1 MRGSDA
7 DGIVRQNFFW
17 TAFVQCESTFR
28 GEAKI
33 PNWQYATENYVR
45 LAPERVPDAA
55 GKFWLGEEAIR
66 FHKLPGRLEAERL
79 NSAGL
84 KYDD

>member
-1 MRGSDA
+1 M
-7 DGIVRQNFFW
+7 QF
-17 TAFVQCESTFR
+17 ESTFQ
-28 GEAKI
+28 GDMTI
-33 PNWQYATENYVR
+33 PTGQYATENYVR
-45 LAPERVPDAA
+45 LAPQRVPDAT

-66 FHKLPGRLEAERL
+66 FHKLPGRLEADRL